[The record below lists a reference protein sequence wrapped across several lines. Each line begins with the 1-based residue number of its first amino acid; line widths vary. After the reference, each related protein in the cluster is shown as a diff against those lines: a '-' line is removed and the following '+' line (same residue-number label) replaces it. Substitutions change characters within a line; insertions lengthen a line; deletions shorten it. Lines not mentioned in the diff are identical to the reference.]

1 MSIQNIVVQIGEIKI
16 NVSEEIKREVKLI
29 VASIKKDN
37 NLTIGQKERLIHEV
51 YQVMRNYAGD
61 WAKSNNTQILVREF
75 LKSKFI
81 ESFKAYTEKYK
92 TGVLKQVVNKA
103 IVESK
108 KEQQEKSSQTEEKKD
123 PFENKKNTILRRLG
137 YVEGKRGSQDNS
149 PDIEKWML
157 TNTGEGVSRTT
168 RGFWINDILRMT
180 NISQLNAF
188 LRQNRLDFK
197 NDHLLRGR

>member
-16 NVSEEIKREVKLI
+16 NVSEERKREVKLI